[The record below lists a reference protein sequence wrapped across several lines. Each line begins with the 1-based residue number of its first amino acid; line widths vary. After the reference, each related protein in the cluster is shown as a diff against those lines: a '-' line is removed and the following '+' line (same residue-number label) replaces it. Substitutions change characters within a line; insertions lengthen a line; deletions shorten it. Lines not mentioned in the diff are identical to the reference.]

1 LVGSGVFILVGSG
14 VSSSTPNDFILVGSG
29 VVFFVG
35 RFVGSFVGSFV
46 GCDVCCYIYIE
57 ESTTKRERV
66 VLV

>member
-1 LVGSGVFILVGSG
+1 
-14 VSSSTPNDFILVGSG
+14 VGSG